1 MAAHDADTRRL
12 TDFAGAVVLL
22 LLQGACWRAAMFLT
36 HGAGPVLRY
45 GGFALLMLTL
55 AVVVARIVRT
65 RPAAWF
71 ALGGL
76 ALQLALGGL
85 ALLR

>member
-1 MAAHDADTRRL
+1 MSRDDDRRL
-12 TDFAGAVVLL
+12 KDFAGAVVLL
-22 LLQGACWRAAMFLT
+22 LLQGFCWRAAMFLS

-45 GGFALLMLTL
+45 GGVAVLMLTL
-55 AVVVARIVRT
+55 AVVISQVARK

-76 ALQLALGGL
+76 AVQAAIGAF
-85 ALLR
+85 ALLA